1 MTIQTTTQSNGLA
14 VLIGAGPGDAGL
26 LTREGETWLRRCEVV
41 LYDRLANPAL
51 LSMVPAT
58 AERIFVGKR
67 PDHHAKTQDE
77 INALLVEH
85 TLAGKLVAR
94 LKGGD
99 PLIFGRGA
107 EEADALAAAGC
118 KFRIVPGITAAMAA
132 GAYAGISLTDR
143 RCASTLALVT
153 GHEDPTKD
161 ESTIDYT
168 ALAGIDTVVFYMGI
182 GRLEQIT
189 TKLIE
194 CGKSPDTPAAIVRC
208 ATRPEQTT
216 LTATLGTIFAAAT
229 DAGIRPPAL
238 LIVSPAIDPDR
249 RIDWFTQLPLFGQT
263 VAVTR
268 SRSQASRIAADLE
281 TLGANV
287 LEIPTIDIRPAAD
300 PEAAAV
306 LVERVGGFD
315 LLVLTS
321 PNGVE
326 HFFTTLFDA
335 GFDARVLAD
344 VEIAVIGP
352 GTAAALEQ
360 FGLRPDLMPEATF
373 TTDALGKTL
382 CEQDLTGKRI
392 LLARSDIAPKLLP
405 EALEA
410 AGAVVED
417 FPIYTTARP
426 DGLSPDALAAFTAG
440 EVDWITF
447 SSSSTVENFITLA
460 GDQAAEILAKVNIA
474 SIGPVT
480 SDALRAAGF
489 EPTTEASPHTIDA
502 LVNAVET
509 Y

>member
-1 MTIQTTTQSNGLA
+1 MTSINSTTQTKSGLA

-51 LSMVPAT
+51 LALVPAT

-77 INALLVEH
+77 INALLVDH

-107 EEADALAAAGC
+107 EEADALANAGC

-161 ESTIDYT
+161 ESTIDYA

-182 GRLEQIT
+182 GRLEQIAA
-189 TKLIE
+189 KLIE
-194 CGKSPDTPAAIVRC
+194 SGKSPDTPAAIVRC

-216 LTATLGTIFAAAT
+216 LTATLGTIYQAAQ
-229 DAGIRPPAL
+229 DADIRPPAL

-249 RIDWFTQLPLFGQT
+249 RIDWFTQLPLFGKT
-263 VAVTR
+263 IAVTR
-268 SRSQASRIAADLE
+268 SRTQASRIASDLE
-281 TLGANV
+281 TLGARV

-300 PEAAAV
+300 PDGAIAII
-306 LVERVGGFD
+306 ERIGGFD
-315 LLVLTS
+315 QLVFTS

-326 HFFTTLFDA
+326 HFFATLFDA
-335 GFDARVLAD
+335 GFDVRVLAD

-352 GTAAALEQ
+352 GTAAALEA
-360 FGLRPDLMPEATF
+360 FGLRADLMPESTY
-373 TTDALGKTL
+373 TTDALAKTL
-382 CEQDLTGKRI
+382 CETDRSLVPVCRYFLQC
-392 LLARSDIAPKLLP
+392 LL
-405 EALEA
+405 
-410 AGAVVED
+410 
-417 FPIYTTARP
+417 Y
-426 DGLSPDALAAFTAG
+426 GLS
-440 EVDWITF
+440 
-447 SSSSTVENFITLA
+447 N
-460 GDQAAEILAKVNIA
+460 
-474 SIGPVT
+474 SIGNVLPYN
-480 SDALRAAGF
+480 L
-489 EPTTEASPHTIDA
+489 
-502 LVNAVET
+502 
-509 Y
+509 